1 MSYTS
6 KNGRRP
12 NEYASKS
19 SHGYIIRDPEVS
31 EFLDKCD
38 LPKMAEDVEV
48 PANLQFSLEAVENN
62 PIKNIVAI
70 DGGRSEI
77 FVRKD
82 FPSST
87 LTFFQFGAL
96 IFKTEDLE
104 TISRKAFIDP
114 EDMAKLNNIQRYKL
128 SLPTKNILLKEASS
142 FKESFRKTLFDF
154 FVKGSSGETFAE
166 TLRWLVFQEFDSP
179 ITEYT
184 LASCPHC
191 GQKDI
196 SLGIKTKKTDFTFQ
210 CTNCKGEIYL
220 TDIFRLHEAI
230 DDELGAGGVLG
241 YVTVLI
247 EQIILVHLIK
257 AILETK
263 PAILGETL
271 FIKDGPLAFFG
282 QTANMQKPLRYLTTF
297 LSEKHN
303 LFLAGLEKSGPFV
316 EHADEIAKKLKP
328 GTVLLL
334 DNAYIYKYILP
345 GKADPNAPYARSS
358 YYGSKMIFKSID
370 EKIYVVTVPTKNADV
385 VLAPKKSDFKN
396 LDVILN
402 NIQKLRCD
410 MYDNSLFPVALAN
423 KLVSLA
429 DHPSSVILEK
439 FAKGT
444 IAKTT
449 TYPFSIK

>member
-12 NEYASKS
+12 NEYASKT

-31 EFLDKCD
+31 EFLDKCN
-38 LPKMAEDVEV
+38 LPKMADDVDV
-48 PANLQFSLEAVENN
+48 PANLQFSLDALENN
-62 PIKNIVAI
+62 PIKHIVAV
-70 DGGRSEI
+70 DGGRSEV

-96 IFKTEDLE
+96 FFKTEDLE
-104 TISRKAFIDP
+104 AISKKAFIDP
-114 EDMAKLNNIQRYKL
+114 ADMAKLNTIERYKL
-128 SLPTKNILLKEASS
+128 ALPTKNILLKEATS
-142 FKESFRKTLFDF
+142 FKESFRKSLFDF
-154 FVKGSSGETFAE
+154 FMKGSSGETFAE
-166 TLRWLVFQEFDSP
+166 TLRWLIFQEFDAP
-179 ITEYT
+179 IDEYKLST
-184 LASCPHC
+184 CPGC
-191 GQKDI
+191 GGGDV
-196 SLGIKTKKTDFTFQ
+196 SLGSKTKKGDFTFQ
-210 CTNCKGEIYL
+210 CPHCKEEIYI
-220 TDIFRLHEAI
+220 TDVFRLHEAI

-247 EQIILVHLIK
+247 EQIIIVYLIK

-263 PAILGETL
+263 PSILGETL

-282 QTANMQKPLRYLTTF
+282 QTANMQKPLRHLTNF

-316 EHADEIAKKLKP
+316 EHADEIGKKLKP
-328 GTVLLL
+328 GTILLL

-345 GKADPNAPYARSS
+345 GKVDNTAPYARSS
-358 YYGSKMIFKSID
+358 YYSGKMIFKSMD
-370 EKIYVVTVPTKNADV
+370 EKIYVVTIPTKNADV
-385 VLAPKKSDFKN
+385 VLAPKKSDFHN

-429 DHPSSVILEK
+429 NHPSSAILEK
-439 FAKGT
+439 FAKNT
-444 IAKTT
+444 IVSKTT
-449 TYPFSIK
+449 TYRF